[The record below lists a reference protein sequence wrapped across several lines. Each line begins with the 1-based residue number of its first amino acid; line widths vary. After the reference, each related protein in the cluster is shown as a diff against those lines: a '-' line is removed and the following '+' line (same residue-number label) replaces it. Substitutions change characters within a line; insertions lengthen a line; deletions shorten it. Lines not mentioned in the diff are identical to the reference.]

1 MKISF
6 ENPDKLNGLLTIVVE
21 EADYKE
27 EVEKAL
33 KDYRKRANIP
43 GFRPGQVP
51 MGLLKRQVGPQVKM
65 DAINKILGENLQKYI
80 VDNKIHMLGQ
90 PMASE
95 TQEAVELEKPA
106 PYTFKFDI
114 AVAPEFNI
122 ELTNKDTIDYYE
134 IKVDDKL
141 IDQQVEM
148 FANRAGHYDKAE
160 EFEPE
165 KRDMLKGDIRELDA
179 NGNTLEGGITVEGA
193 VMMPQYIKVDDQK
206 KLFDGCKLGDIITF
220 NPRKAYPEG
229 DAEIAS
235 LLKIDRKEVEN
246 HTGDFSYQITEI
258 SRFVNAEN
266 NKELWDSVYGAEAN
280 INDEAAFRAAI
291 AEGISKQLERDSD
304 YKFMQDLRAYADKK
318 VGDLQ
323 FPDALLK
330 RVMLA
335 NNEDKGAEFVEKN
348 YEPSIKEL
356 KWHLVRDQIAKANNI
371 QIEDADIRESAAQM
385 ARAQFA
391 QYGMN
396 NVPDEYVNNYVEEM
410 MKKRENIDS
419 FIEAALD
426 RKLSVALKSVVKLK
440 KKSVS
445 LDEFNKLMMPAEEA
459 AAEKPAKAKR
469 TKKADK
475 AEKEEK

>member
-1 MKISF
+1 M
-6 ENPDKLNGLLTIVVE
+6 TIVVE

-114 AVAPEFNI
+114 AIAPEFNI
-122 ELTNKDTIDYYE
+122 ELTNKDTIDYYD

-148 FANRAGHYDKAE
+148 FASRAGHYDKAE

-206 KLFDGCKLGDIITF
+206 KLFDGSKLGDIITF

-371 QIEDADIRESAAQM
+371 QVEDADIRESAAQM

-459 AAEKPAKAKR
+459 ATEKPAKAKR